1 VHAVYTTA
9 DTLSLV
15 PSEFNGEWENVLDEM
30 AALRV
35 AEGAPDSLYYYGVVN
50 TGYTSGVVGI
60 GFIGAPAAVG
70 WDGAIVDQIAA
81 HEIGHNWG
89 RLHSPCGGPADP
101 DPNWPSDADHSNAKI
116 GAYGFDLTTNHLID
130 KSSYSDI
137 MSYCQFQQWT
147 SDYTYRGVMDF
158 RASSPLVVGS
168 ARSASPEPSL
178 LVWGR
183 MHGNEMVLEPA
194 FEITTRPVVP
204 TGSGTYT
211 IEGLDAGGGSVF
223 RYAFDAHEIADLPH
237 GGRAFA
243 FAIPLASF
251 DRTRLA
257 ALRLAGRGREVRIDG
272 GAAAAAMQRG
282 AAPASRLSARALGQ
296 GNIDVRWDG
305 ASYSMA
311 LIRDA
316 RTGQVL
322 SFARG
327 GAARIAAPGTDL
339 VVTVSNGVRSTTET
353 VHAQ

>member
-1 VHAVYTTA
+1 
-9 DTLSLV
+9 
-15 PSEFNGEWENVLDEM
+15 
-30 AALRV
+30 
-35 AEGAPDSLYYYGVVN
+35 
-50 TGYTSGVVGI
+50 
-60 GFIGAPAAVG
+60 
-70 WDGAIVDQIAA
+70 
-81 HEIGHNWG
+81 
-89 RLHSPCGGPADP
+89 
-101 DPNWPSDADHSNAKI
+101 
-116 GAYGFDLTTNHLID
+116 
-130 KSSYSDI
+130 
-137 MSYCQFQQWT
+137 
-147 SDYTYRGVMDF
+147 
-158 RASSPLVVGS
+158 
-168 ARSASPEPSL
+168 
-178 LVWGR
+178 

-353 VHAQ
+353 VHAQFYPKTKNAARSSRRIMLRVPKVATLAVIGTLRPTERRRASFRIAGLRHVTHWNSTSYRVTAHPANRLLWS